1 MVHRLTAP
9 RWPSTKRTM
18 LLTWRI
24 AVAVVVA
31 APSAAMAQHP
41 PFGAKVGPS
50 FTGIVLAEDDGQ
62 TYHPR
67 IAADGGGFVMLP
79 LTSRIGF
86 QFEAMSSPKGTRLE
100 EANTNLAQT
109 LMLRYFELPILAR
122 LAGPKTGVGVPY
134 VLAGP
139 FFGVRT
145 SATAQLSTVANS
157 LVAGVKE
164 DARDAIERFAA
175 GLLVGAGLD
184 IGRRLLV
191 EGRYSHGLT
200 NVNKVS
206 GATRFTNRGVSF
218 MTGFRF

>member
-1 MVHRLTAP
+1 MVHGLAVQRSK
-9 RWPSTKRTM
+9 STKRTRS
-18 LLTWRI
+18 LAWPI
-24 AVAVVVA
+24 AVAVMVA

-50 FTGIVLAEDDGQ
+50 FTGTELAEDDGQ

-67 IAADGGGFVMLP
+67 IAAAGGGFVMLP
-79 LTSRIGF
+79 LTSRIAF
-86 QFEAMSSPKGTRLE
+86 QVEAMSSPKGTRLE
-100 EANTNLAQT
+100 EENTNLAQT

-122 LAGPKTGVGVPY
+122 LAGPTTGVGVPY
-134 VLAGP
+134 FLAGP
-139 FFGVRT
+139 LFGVRT
-145 SATAQLSTVANS
+145 SAKAQVSTLAGS

-164 DARDAIERFAA
+164 DARDAIERFEA
-175 GLLVGAGLD
+175 GLIVGAGLD

-218 MTGFRF
+218 LTGFRF